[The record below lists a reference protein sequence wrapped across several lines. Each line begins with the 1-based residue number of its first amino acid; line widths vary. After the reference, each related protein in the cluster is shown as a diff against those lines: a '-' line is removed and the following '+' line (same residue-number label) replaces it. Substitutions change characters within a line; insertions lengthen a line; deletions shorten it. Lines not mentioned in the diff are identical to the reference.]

1 MLSLVLSMFL
11 ACGDKEEELD
21 TAVEAE
27 ETTEDTSEETEDTG
41 TEEEPEEDPEE
52 TTEEESE
59 FKTNDELGVCY
70 PIEEVI

>member
-11 ACGDKEEELD
+11 ACGDKEEEVD

-27 ETTEDTSEETEDTG
+27 ETAEPTTEEVEDTGSEETEDTG
-41 TEEEPEEDPEE
+41 TEEETEE
-52 TTEEESE
+52 TAE

-70 PIEEVI
+70 LNGEIA